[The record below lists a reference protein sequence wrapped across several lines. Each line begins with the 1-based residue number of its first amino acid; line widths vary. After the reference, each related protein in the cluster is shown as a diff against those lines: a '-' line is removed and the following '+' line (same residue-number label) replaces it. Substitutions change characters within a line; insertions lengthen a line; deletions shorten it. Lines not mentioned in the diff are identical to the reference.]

1 MKPEAFVKGEHALH
15 VGDGYGGVVKGG
27 DGHAQV
33 PAVRV
38 ARPQGL
44 EPRTPRFEAWCSIQL
59 SYGRVARIVP
69 GELLATLRFGVNAVP
84 DLPLAGITVLD
95 LGQIYNGPY
104 CGYLLA
110 MSGARV
116 IKVEPPG
123 GEGMRGR
130 GGGALKSYA
139 FMMLNGNKE
148 TVTLNLKSARGRE
161 LLRGLAAKADVL
173 LENFSPGTM
182 DRHGVGSDALRA
194 INPRLV
200 YAAGTGFGST
210 GPHRDYLAM
219 DITVQAMTGV
229 VAITGNDGEPPLKAG
244 PALCDILGG
253 VHLYSAIT
261 TALFRRERTGE
272 GATLD
277 VAMQDA
283 VFPTLTTALGAYY
296 LRGGEPPRTGN
307 HHQGMAVAPYNV
319 YAARD
324 GHVAIICIRERH
336 WASLLTAMGRED
348 LADDPRLWTCAR
360 GRGTWRP
367 PTPWS
372 RPGHRRCP
380 RPRCSASASSTTS
393 SAPRAVLGRR
403 PPRSSSAG
411 TRRARQARPR
421 ALRRGRPAEHGVAL
435 RGRRTAQREAAARRR
450 GRQ

>member
-1 MKPEAFVKGEHALH
+1 MNAAPE
-15 VGDGYGGVVKGG
+15 
-27 DGHAQV
+27 
-33 PAVRV
+33 
-38 ARPQGL
+38 
-44 EPRTPRFEAWCSIQL
+44 
-59 SYGRVARIVP
+59 
-69 GELLATLRFGVNAVP
+69 
-84 DLPLAGITVLD
+84 LPLAGITVLD

-130 GGGALKSYA
+130 GGGTLKSYA
-139 FMMLNGNKE
+139 FMMLNGNKD

-161 LLRGLAAKADVL
+161 LLRALAAKADVL

-194 INPRLV
+194 INPRLI
-200 YAAGTGFGST
+200 YAAGTGFGSS

-253 VHLYSAIT
+253 VHLYAAIT
-261 TALFRRERTGE
+261 TALVRRERTGQ
-272 GATLD
+272 GAVLD

-296 LRGGEPPRTGN
+296 ARGGEPRRTGN

-336 WASLLTAMGRED
+336 WASLLAAMGRED
-348 LADDPRLWTCAR
+348 LADDPRFVDMRT
-360 GRGTWRP
+360 
-367 PTPWS
+367 
-372 RPGHRRCP
+372 
-380 RPRCSASASSTTS
+380 
-393 SAPRAVLGRR
+393 
-403 PPRSSSAG
+403 
-411 TRRARQARPR
+411 RARHMEATDAVVEAWTSTLPKAEVFRTCQQHDVICAPVQSLHDVLHDPHLLVRGALAKLAHEHYGEVVLPST
-421 ALRRGRPAEHGVAL
+421 ALRFDDVEPPSVKLPHGAGADNEAVYRELLGLSAAEVVKLADED
-435 RGRRTAQREAAARRR
+435 AI
-450 GRQ
+450 